1 MINTQLKKG
10 LLDTCVLSTLSRG
23 DSYGYRILKDLPES
37 LDISEST
44 LYPILRRL
52 ESGNCVT
59 SYSLAH
65 EGRLRKMYAITETG
79 TRQIQEFME
88 DLKEIEEIFRYIEE
102 GLHDDER

>member
-10 LLDTCVLSTLSRG
+10 LLDTCDLSTLLRG
-23 DSYGYRILKDLPES
+23 DSYGYRILKDLPEC

-52 ESGNCVT
+52 ESGSCLT

-65 EGRLRKMYAITETG
+65 EGRLRKMYAITDVG
-79 TRQIQEFME
+79 RQQVREFM
-88 DLKEIEEIFRYIEE
+88 DDWKEIEETVQYIEE
-102 GLHDDER
+102 GLRNG

>member
-10 LLDTCVLSTLSRG
+10 LLDTCVLSALLRG
-23 DSYGYRILKDLPES
+23 DSYGYRILKEMPVC

-52 ESGNCVT
+52 EAGNCLT

-65 EGRLRKMYAITETG
+65 EGRLRKMYAITDVG
-79 TRQIQEFME
+79 KHQVREFMQ
-88 DLKEIEEIFRYIEE
+88 DWQEIEKTVQYIEE
-102 GLHDDER
+102 GLSDE